1 MPSSKFKVQSSK
13 VQSSKAKDQKPK
25 TNENEGAAGMN
36 TLWQD
41 VRYGARML
49 LKNPGISFVVILAL
63 ALGIGA
69 NTAIFSV
76 VNAVLL
82 RPLPYEES
90 ERLVFLNERSP
101 VIEEMSLSYPNF
113 TDWRAQNHVFEKL
126 AVYNRSSYNL
136 TGAGEAERITTG
148 QVSADLFSVLRVN
161 AGVGRVFTNEEDK
174 PGGPPVVVLSY
185 GLWQRRFGGQTSILD
200 QPLTLNG
207 KSYTVIGV
215 MPQDYL
221 FPSRVEM
228 WVPVGQLSGDSTW
241 QQRGNHMG
249 LYGVARLKPGVTL
262 AAAQADMENI
272 AVNLEKQYPDQ
283 NAGNRIKIQPLLEVF
298 VSDVR
303 RALWVLFAA
312 VAFVLLI
319 ACANIANLLLARA
332 SARQK
337 EMAVRAAM
345 GAGRWRIARQLLT
358 ESVLLALVGGIAGL
372 LFARWGIELILY
384 VSPNAIPRWREISLN
399 WRVLLFTI
407 GVSLVT
413 GLLFGLVPAL
423 QAGVV
428 NVHETLKETGRGT
441 TGRHWLRSSLVVVEV
456 ATTLVLLIGAG
467 LMIRSFY
474 RLQKVN
480 PGFSYEHLTS
490 FSVSLPEKKYAT
502 GDQREQFFNRLTENL
517 HGLPGVEVTAAASGL
532 PLGNN
537 GWQTGFVVDG
547 RPRPPRDQTPLMEAC
562 LVTPD
567 YFRAMNIPLK
577 RGRYFTDHD
586 NRSFLIGKDLSKY
599 SEDERVM
606 SGLNVIVIDEEFAR
620 RYWPN
625 EEAVGKRIKLGTEE
639 RASVLTVVGVV
650 GRVKMEGLS
659 QDSNRVQGYFSFAQL
674 QGGDMTVIV
683 RGSADPNQMVAAV
696 REQVKAVDPDQP
708 IYSVRTM
715 DEIRAES
722 VAPERLNL
730 TLLSLFAGI
739 ALLLAIVG
747 IYGVMSY
754 TVTQRTHEIGIRMAI
769 GAQPRDVFKM
779 VIGQGMVLALLGVAF
794 GLAGAF
800 GLTRLMTT
808 MLFGVE
814 PTDPVTFASIAVLL
828 TGVALVACY
837 IPGRR
842 ATKVDPVVSL
852 RYE

>member
-1 MPSSKFKVQSSK
+1 ML
-13 VQSSKAKDQKPK
+13 
-25 TNENEGAAGMN
+25 TN
-36 TLWQD
+36 LWQD
-41 VRYGARML
+41 VRYGTRML
-49 LKNPGISFVVILAL
+49 LKNPGITFVVILAL

-90 ERLVFLNERSP
+90 DRLVFLNEKNP
-101 VIEEMSLSYPNF
+101 TLDEMSISYPNF
-113 TDWRAQNHVFEKL
+113 TDWRNQNQVFEKMG
-126 AVYNRSSYNL
+126 VYNRSSYNL
-136 TGAGEAERITTG
+136 TGWGEAERITTG
-148 QVSADLFSVLRVN
+148 QVSADLFSALRVN
-161 AGVGRVFTNEEDK
+161 AAHGRLFTNEEDK
-174 PGGPPVVVLSY
+174 PGRNPVVVLMY
-185 GLWQRRFGGQTSILD
+185 PLWQRRFGGQLNILN

-207 KSYTVIGV
+207 KSYTVIGI
-215 MPQDYL
+215 MPQGYAY
-221 FPSRVEM
+221 PSRVEM
-228 WVPVGQLSGDSTW
+228 LVPVGQLSGETAW
-241 QQRGNHMG
+241 QHRGNHPG
-249 LYGVARLKPGVTL
+249 LYGVARLKPGVTMDQ
-262 AAAQADMENI
+262 AAADMENV
-272 AVNLEKQYPDQ
+272 AANLEKQYPDS
-283 NAGNRIKIQPLLEVF
+283 NAGNRVRLRPLLEIF
-298 VSDVR
+298 VGDAR

-332 SARQK
+332 ASRQK
-337 EMAVRAAM
+337 EMAIRAAM
-345 GAGRWRIARQLLT
+345 GAGRWRIARQMLT
-358 ESVLLALVGGIAGL
+358 ESILLSIIGGTIGL
-372 LFARWGIELILY
+372 LFAQWGIKLILY
-384 VSPNAIPRWREISLN
+384 ISPDAIPRWREISLN
-399 WRVLLFTI
+399 WQVLAFTI
-407 GVSLVT
+407 GLSFIT

-423 QAGVV
+423 QAGEVD
-428 NVHETLKETGRGT
+428 VHETLKETGRGT
-441 TGRHWLRSSLVVVEV
+441 SGRHWLRSSLVVVEV

-474 RLQKVN
+474 RLQTVD

-490 FSVSLPEKKYAT
+490 FSVSLPQKKYPK
-502 GDQREQFFNRLTENL
+502 DEQRASFYKQLLENIS
-517 HGLPGVEVTAAASGL
+517 GLPGVEATAAASGL

-537 GWQTGFVVDG
+537 GWQTSFTIDG
-547 RPRPPRDQTPLMEAC
+547 QPPPPRDQTPLMEAC

-577 RGRYFTDHD
+577 RGRYFTDRD
-586 NRSFLIGKDLSKY
+586 DRSFLAGKDLSQYKND
-599 SEDERVM
+599 DERMMAGV
-606 SGLNVIVIDEEFAR
+606 NAIVIDEEFAR

-625 EEAVGKRIKLGTEE
+625 EDPIGKRVRLGGGVDPK
-639 RASVLTVVGVV
+639 APLLTVIGVV

-659 QDSNRVQGYFSFAQL
+659 QDSNRVQGYFSFAQIPN
-674 QGGDMTVIV
+674 GGMTVIV
-683 RGSADPNQMVAAV
+683 KGQSDPNQMIASLRQQV
-696 REQVKAVDPDQP
+696 RQVDPDQP
-708 IYSVRTM
+708 IYSIRTM

-730 TLLSLFAGI
+730 TLLSIFAGI
-739 ALLLAIVG
+739 ALVLAIVG

-779 VIGQGMVLALLGVAF
+779 VIGQGMLLALLGVAF
-794 GLAGAF
+794 GLIGAF
-800 GLTRLMTT
+800 ALTRLMTT

-814 PTDPVTFASIAVLL
+814 PTDPATFVSIAVLL
-828 TGVALVACY
+828 TAVALIACY